1 MENYKKKVKIE
12 LYNDHFEN
20 AKRYGIPHAQLI
32 IADIPYLELYGY
44 NTQLRSITSGSGT
57 FSYEFARYEQ
67 APDDVAAKQIEERA
81 SKLVD
86 MEE

>member
-1 MENYKKKVKIE
+1 MNM
-12 LYNDHFEN
+12 N
-20 AKRYGIPHAQLI
+20 AESGYQEI

-44 NTQLRSITSGSGT
+44 NTQLRSMTSGSGT

-67 APDDVAAKQIEERA
+67 APEEVAAKEIEERA

-86 MEE
+86 TEE

>member
-1 MENYKKKVKIE
+1 MCDFSAV
-12 LYNDHFEN
+12 LF
-20 AKRYGIPHAQLI
+20 PV
-32 IADIPYLELYGY
+32 LEVVLPFVQVVQWMGLKCLPLFL
-44 NTQLRSITSGSGT
+44 QRSSGSGT

-67 APDDVAAKQIEERA
+67 APDDVAEKQIEERA